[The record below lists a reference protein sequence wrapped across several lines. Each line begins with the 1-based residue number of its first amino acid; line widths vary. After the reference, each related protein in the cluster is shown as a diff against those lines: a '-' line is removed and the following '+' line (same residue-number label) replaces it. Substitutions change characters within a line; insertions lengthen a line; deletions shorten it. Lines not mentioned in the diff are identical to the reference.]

1 MILAVAAALLLLA
14 FGGASDGEAQS
25 ERDGRLTVRQRL
37 IIRVPPHAPRVDASS
52 PLFTRWREGRGPRCI
67 AMRAVSGATL
77 LGESSVDFVLR
88 DDSRIRAHLEGGC
101 VALDFYRGFYVNG
114 TEDGMIC
121 ADRDS
126 IRSRMGGECEIE
138 RFRSLTAV
146 RQ

>member
-1 MILAVAAALLLLA
+1 MILAGAAALLWLA
-14 FGGASDGEAQS
+14 FAGAPEAGAQGEPRAQF
-25 ERDGRLTVRQRL
+25 TIRQRL
-37 IIRVPPHAPRVDASS
+37 IIRVPPNAPRVSASS

-67 AMRAVSGATL
+67 AMRSVSGATL
-77 LGESSVDFVLR
+77 LGESSVDLVLR
-88 DDSRIRAHLEGGC
+88 GNGRIRAHLERGC

-121 ADRDS
+121 SGRDS